1 MKSNGLPELQLS
13 EARLKESRSDE
24 TYGSMKVENAMRTC
38 TIMELVLRYMDVKR
52 IGEKRWFYRPVA
64 AFYAGHIGK

>member
-1 MKSNGLPELQLS
+1 
-13 EARLKESRSDE
+13 
-24 TYGSMKVENAMRTC
+24 MKVENAMRTC
-38 TIMELVLRYMDVKR
+38 TLMELVLRYMDVKR